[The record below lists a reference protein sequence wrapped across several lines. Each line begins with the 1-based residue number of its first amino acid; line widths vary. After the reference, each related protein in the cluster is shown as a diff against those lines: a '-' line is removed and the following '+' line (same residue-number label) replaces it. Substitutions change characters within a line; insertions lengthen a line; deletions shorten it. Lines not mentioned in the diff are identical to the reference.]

1 MEQRVRAGVKHSK
14 APLLERIHHRRVGRL
29 SILAL
34 LVAAPFT
41 IDIAHP
47 LGQYAGVPAEV
58 RHATAETD
66 AAVAGAFAALGVVGL
81 LAGAAAQKLQKQNA
95 ANATL
100 VLSATQP
107 EPAEPQASDTADA
120 VFLAP
125 NEIALIPD
133 K

>member
-1 MEQRVRAGVKHSK
+1 MEQRKRAGVKHSK
-14 APLLERIHHRRVGRL
+14 APLLERIHPRRAGGL

-47 LGQYAGVPAEV
+47 LGQYAGVSAEG

-81 LAGAAAQKLQKQNA
+81 LIATAAQKLQKQNA
-95 ANATL
+95 ANVAL
-100 VLSATQP
+100 VPSAAQP
-107 EPAEPQASDTADA
+107 EPNEPPAPDA
-120 VFLAP
+120 ATVVSLPP